1 MQNSQISL
9 KPVCDLLV
17 NSDGNPT
24 QFWIPAYQRG
34 FRWRSLQVTQLLDDI
49 WEFIQNKQG
58 SFYCLQPIVIKDAKE
73 NGDYEVVDG
82 QQRLTAIYV
91 LLTYLAKQLE
101 ALEKE
106 RFKIRFATRGETS
119 EYFLEHI
126 DCSQAE
132 ENIDFFHICE
142 AHKAIENWFSDKDS
156 GYKILFLQH
165 LLHTDETGQ
174 NVKVIWFEL
183 SDSDDPVSAFT
194 RLNVGKIP
202 LTNDELIRALFLR
215 HPKKNSEELKESQI
229 RIASEWDDLK
239 KELQIDEF
247 WYFLNKFTKSGENR
261 MSFLFQ
267 LAAEAK
273 ENTAQEYKKD
283 DPYWLFYV
291 YSKILKCNDID
302 DEWLRIKQ
310 VFMSLH
316 EWYADRELYHLVGFL
331 IEGGVS
337 VSEIRNWSR
346 IGKKSE
352 FKIKLIE
359 EIFIGLFNRNLKDL
373 DHEDLIDIVS
383 TEINDVQYGYQN
395 QKIRSILLLFN
406 VAVHLENKQS
416 KIRFSFD
423 LYKREDWDIE
433 HIRSVASGKPQRHDD
448 RVKWFRLCLDYLD
461 SIEEKPKLRERISKF
476 IELGQKEAD
485 DFGDFDALYDK
496 TLKHFKEIESSE
508 DVDDG
513 ISNLALLDQHTNRSY
528 KNAVF
533 AVKRKRILALDQSG
547 IIVPLCTRNVFLK
560 AYSKRADNVM
570 FWSRD
575 DSDSYREKIVE
586 TLTNIFRPR

>member
-1 MQNSQISL
+1 MNGSQISL

-34 FRWRSLQVTQLLDDI
+34 FRWRAPQVTQLLDDI
-49 WEFIQNKQG
+49 WEFIQSGQG

-73 NGDYEVVDG
+73 YGDYEVVDG
-82 QQRLTAIYV
+82 QQRLTTIYI
-91 LLTYLAKQLE
+91 LLTYLSKQLE

-106 RFKIRFATRGETS
+106 RFKIGFQTRSETS
-119 EYFLEHI
+119 EFFLEHI

-142 AHKAIENWFSDKDS
+142 AHKAIENWFSTRDT
-156 GYKILFLQH
+156 GYKIEFLQH
-165 LLHTDETGQ
+165 LLRTDEIGQ

-183 SDSDDPVSAFT
+183 ADSDDPVSVFT

-215 HPKKNSEELKESQI
+215 RTQKNSKELKESQI
-229 RIASEWDDLK
+229 RVASEWDDLK
-239 KELQIDEF
+239 KELQVDEF
-247 WYFLNKFTKSGENR
+247 WYFLNKFTNSGENR

-273 ENTAQEYKKD
+273 ENTTQEYKKD

-291 YSKILKCNDID
+291 YSEILKRNDIE

-316 EWYADRELYHLVGFL
+316 EWYTDRELYHLVGFL
-331 IEGGVS
+331 IEGGVG
-337 VSEIRNWSR
+337 VSEIQKWSQ

-352 FKIKLIE
+352 FKRKLIE
-359 EIFIGLFNRNLKDL
+359 EIFIGLFDRNLKDL
-373 DHEDLIDIVS
+373 DQEELNDIVC

-395 QKIRSILLLFN
+395 QKIRLILLLFN

-416 KIRFSFD
+416 RIRFSFD
-423 LYKREDWDIE
+423 LYKRENWDIE
-433 HIRSVASGKPQRHDD
+433 HIRSVASKRPQRHDD
-448 RVKWFRLCLDYLD
+448 RVKWFKLCLDCLE
-461 SIEEKPKLRERISKF
+461 SIGAKPKLCKRMSKF
-476 IELGQKEAD
+476 VELGKKEAD
-485 DFGDFDALYDK
+485 DFGDFDSLYDK
-496 TLKHFKEIESSE
+496 TLKYFKEIESSE
-508 DVDDG
+508 EVDDS
-513 ISNLALLDQHTNRSY
+513 IANLALLDQNTNRSY

-570 FWSRD
+570 FWSGD
-575 DSDSYREKIVE
+575 DSDSYREKILD
-586 TLTNIFRPR
+586 TLIDFFTV